1 VYLFTNSE
9 GNIILESV
17 KIPESTI
24 ERLAIYLRKIEELY
38 DKGYSI
44 ISSEKLANVCKV
56 NPAQIR
62 KDLSYFGEFGV
73 RGVGYE
79 ISELMREIKRILDTG
94 RVWRLA
100 LVGVGN
106 IGSAILR
113 HKNFYKRG
121 YNFIAAFDID
131 PQKIGREVIQG
142 IKVQP
147 MEELEDTV
155 KRLNIE
161 IGVITTPSTSAR
173 EVCRALVNAGIKA
186 ILNFSPIFLRS
197 RKGCIVEN
205 MDFTIK
211 LDNLAYHLCQLEGKN
226 FSK

>member
-1 VYLFTNSE
+1 
-9 GNIILESV
+9 
-17 KIPESTI
+17 
-24 ERLAIYLRKIEELY
+24 
-38 DKGYSI
+38 
-44 ISSEKLANVCKV
+44 
-56 NPAQIR
+56 
-62 KDLSYFGEFGV
+62 
-73 RGVGYE
+73 
-79 ISELMREIKRILDTG
+79 
-94 RVWRLA
+94 
-100 LVGVGN
+100 
-106 IGSAILR
+106 
-113 HKNFYKRG
+113 
-121 YNFIAAFDID
+121 
-131 PQKIGREVIQG
+131 
-142 IKVQP
+142 
-147 MEELEDTV
+147 MEELEDTI